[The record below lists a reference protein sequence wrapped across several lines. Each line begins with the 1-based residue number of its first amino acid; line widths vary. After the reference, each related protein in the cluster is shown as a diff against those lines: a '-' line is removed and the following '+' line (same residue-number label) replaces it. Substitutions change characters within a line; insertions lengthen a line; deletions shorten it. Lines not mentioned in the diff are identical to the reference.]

1 MTEWQ
6 YGGNGSNL
14 TRGEFGAHMSRID
27 GTLKSI
33 DERLEHIE
41 EKLERPRRLFFG
53 ALGATAGRVIL
64 LATGMGI
71 AYAAARFG
79 FPVWF

>member
-1 MTEWQ
+1 MSDWQ

-14 TRGEFGAHMSRID
+14 TRGEFGAHMSKLD
-27 GTLKSI
+27 STLKSM

-53 ALGATAGRVIL
+53 ALGATAGRVVLIA
-64 LATGMGI
+64 AT
-71 AYAAARFG
+71 ASVAWAAAHFG
-79 FPVWF
+79 IPLF

>member
-1 MTEWQ
+1 MSEWQ

-33 DERLEHIE
+33 DGRLEHIE

-53 ALGATAGRVIL
+53 AVGATAGRVVIL
-64 LATGMGI
+64 ALGMAI
-71 AYAAARFG
+71 AYAAAHFG
-79 FPVWF
+79 IPVFF